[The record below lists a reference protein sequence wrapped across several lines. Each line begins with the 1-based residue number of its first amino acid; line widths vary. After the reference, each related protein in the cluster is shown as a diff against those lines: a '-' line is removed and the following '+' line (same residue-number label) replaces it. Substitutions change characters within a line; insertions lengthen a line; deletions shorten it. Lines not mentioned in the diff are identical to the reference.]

1 MSEKYSKQIRSRAT
15 SEGSIELS
23 IAKVEIPVPGD
34 DEVLIKVQA
43 SPINPSDL
51 GLLLSFAADV
61 QNINT
66 TGSGD
71 ETVATMPVHPALMG
85 SLKPRLDKSMPVG
98 NEGAGVIVDAGIN
111 VKDLIGKTV
120 GLAGINVKDLIGKT
134 VGLAGGDM
142 YSQYRC
148 VPAAACLVMEDGTT
162 PAEAASSFVNPL
174 TALAFVETMKMEN
187 HTALVHT
194 AAASNLGQM
203 LVKICK
209 SDGIPLVNIV
219 RKQEQVDLLKS
230 LGAEYVCNTSDESF
244 MDDLVTALVETG
256 ATLGFDATGGGN
268 NGELPGQILA
278 AMEIA
283 ANKNATEYSRYGS
296 DTYKQVYI
304 YGGLDQSPT
313 ILKRAF
319 GLSWG
324 LGGWL
329 LTPMIGKIG
338 MERFQEMRQRV
349 AKEIKT
355 TFASSYAKE
364 ISFEEMLD
372 PEIIRAYA
380 KQATGEKYLVNPHK

>member
-1 MSEKYSKQIRSRAT
+1 MSEQYSKEIRSKAT
-15 SEGSIELS
+15 SEGNIEIS
-23 IAKVEIPVPGD
+23 IAKVDKPVPGD
-34 DEVLIKVQA
+34 DEVLIEVQA

-61 QNINT
+61 QNINV

-71 ETVATMPVHPALMG
+71 DTVAKMPVHPAFMNT
-85 SLKPRLDKSMPVG
+85 LKPRLDESMPVG
-98 NEGAGVIVDAGIN
+98 NEGAGVIVDAGVN
-111 VKDLIGKTV
+111 
-120 GLAGINVKDLIGKT
+120 AKDLIGKT
-134 VGLAGGDM
+134 VGLAGGAM

-148 VPAAACLVMEDGTT
+148 VPAASCLVMNDGTT
-162 PAEAASSFVNPL
+162 SQQAASSFVNPL

-187 HTALVHT
+187 HTAIVHT

-209 SDGIPLVNIV
+209 DDGIPLVNIV
-219 RKQEQVDLLKS
+219 RKQEQVDILKD
-230 LGAEYVCNTSDESF
+230 LGAEYICNTSDPDF
-244 MDDLVTALVETG
+244 MKTLVNALVETG

-283 ANKNATEYSRYGS
+283 ANKTAKEYSRYGS

-313 ILKRAF
+313 VLKRAF
-319 GLSWG
+319 GMSWG

-329 LTPMIGKIG
+329 LTPMIVKIG
-338 MERFQEMRQRV
+338 MERFQEMRARV
-349 AKEIKT
+349 AREITT
-355 TFASSYAKE
+355 TFASNYVQE
-364 ISFEEMLD
+364 ISFEEVLQ
-372 PEIIRAYA
+372 PEIIREYA
-380 KQATGEKYLVNPHK
+380 KQATGKKYLINPQK

>member
-1 MSEKYSKQIRSRAT
+1 MSEQYSKEIRSKAT
-15 SEGSIELS
+15 SDGNIELS
-23 IAKVEIPVPGD
+23 IVKVEKPVPGD
-34 DEVLIKVQA
+34 DEVLIEVQA

-61 QNINT
+61 QNINV

-71 ETVATMPVHPALMG
+71 DTVATMPVHPALMG
-85 SLKPRLDKSMPVG
+85 SLKPRLDESMPVG
-98 NEGAGVIVDAGIN
+98 NEGAGVIIDAGIN
-111 VKDLIGKTV
+111 
-120 GLAGINVKDLIGKT
+120 AKDLIGKT
-134 VGLAGGDM
+134 VGLAGGAM

-148 VPAAACLVMEDGTT
+148 VPAASCLVMDEGTT
-162 PAEAASSFVNPL
+162 PKQAASSFVNPL

-203 LVKICK
+203 LIKICK
-209 SDGIPLVNIV
+209 DDGIQLVNIV

-230 LGAEYVCNTSDESF
+230 IGAEYVCNTSDESF

-313 ILKRAF
+313 VLKRAF

-338 MERFQEMRQRV
+338 MERFQEMRMRV
-349 AKEIKT
+349 AREIST

-364 ISFEEMLD
+364 ISFEEMLQ
-372 PEIIRAYA
+372 PETIREYA
-380 KQATGEKYLVNPHK
+380 KQATGKKYLVNPHK